1 MRLLLLEDDLQLGRG
16 LTKALA
22 QEGFSPQWLRRV
34 QDARALLEQEDVA
47 IALVDIGLPDGSG
60 LELLRWIRA
69 RGNCL
74 PILLLTA
81 LDSIG
86 DRVAGLD
93 AGADDYLTKPFA
105 IPELVSRIRALVRRS
120 AGFTAQT
127 WCIGAITVNPARHEV
142 RRNGEL
148 VELAP
153 REYRLLLELTRCQ
166 GQVVPKRVLIRAAY
180 DVTDEV
186 ESNALEV
193 HVHHLRRK
201 LGERFIRTVR
211 GVGYIIT
218 GET

>member
-1 MRLLLLEDDLQLGRG
+1 MRLLLLEDDLHLGKA

-34 QDARALLEQEDVA
+34 QDARALLGQEAFV

-69 RGNCL
+69 RRDPL

-81 LDSIG
+81 RHTIN

-105 IPELVSRIRALVRRS
+105 VAELVSRIRALVRRS
-120 AGFTAQT
+120 AGFATQT
-127 WCIGAITVNPARHEV
+127 WCIGRIAVNPARHEV
-142 RRNGEL
+142 CRDGEL
-148 VELAP
+148 VELSP
-153 REYRLLLELTRCQ
+153 CEYRLLLELARWQ
-166 GQVVPKRVLIRAAY
+166 GQVVPKRALMRAAF
-180 DVTDEV
+180 DVKDEV

-193 HVHHLRRK
+193 HIHNLRRK
-201 LGERFIRTVR
+201 VGERLIRTVR
-211 GVGYIIT
+211 GVGYIISQA
-218 GET
+218 

>member
-1 MRLLLLEDDLQLGRG
+1 MRLLLLEDDLHLGKA

-22 QEGFSPQWLRRV
+22 QEGFAPQWLRRV
-34 QDARALLEQEDVA
+34 QDARALLEQEGFA

-60 LELLRWIRA
+60 LELLRSIRA
-69 RGNCL
+69 RGDPL

-81 LDSIG
+81 RDAI
-86 DRVAGLD
+86 DERVAGLD

-105 IPELVSRIRALVRRS
+105 VPELVSRIRALVRRS
-120 AGFTAQT
+120 AGFTTQT
-127 WCIGAITVNPARHEV
+127 WCIGPIAVNPARHEV

-148 VELAP
+148 VELSP
-153 REYRLLLELTRCQ
+153 REYRLLLELARWQ
-166 GQVVPKRVLIRAAY
+166 GQVVPKRVLMRAAF
-180 DVTDEV
+180 DATDEV

-193 HVHHLRRK
+193 HIHHLRRK
-201 LGERFIRTVR
+201 IGERFIRTVR

>member
-1 MRLLLLEDDLQLGRG
+1 MRLLLLEDDLHLGKG
-16 LTKALA
+16 LAKALT

-34 QDARALLEQEDVA
+34 QDARALLEQESVA
-47 IALVDIGLPDGSG
+47 IALLDIGLPDGSG

-69 RGNCL
+69 RGDPV

-81 LDSIG
+81 RESIE

-105 IPELVSRIRALVRRS
+105 VTELVSRIRALIRRS
-120 AGFTAQT
+120 AGFTTQT
-127 WCIGAITVNPARHEV
+127 WCIGAIALNPARHEV
-142 RRNGEL
+142 RRDGEL
-148 VELAP
+148 VELSP
-153 REYRLLLELTRCQ
+153 REYRVLLELARWQ
-166 GQVVPKRVLIRAAY
+166 GQVVPKRALIRAAY
-180 DVTDEV
+180 DATDEV

-211 GVGYIIT
+211 GVGYIIAGDT
-218 GET
+218 

>member
-1 MRLLLLEDDLQLGRG
+1 MRLLLLEDDLQLGRALTQA
-16 LTKALA
+16 LTK
-22 QEGFSPQWLRRV
+22 EGFSPQWLRRV
-34 QDARALLEQEDVA
+34 QDARALLAHEGFA

-69 RGNCL
+69 GGASL

-81 LDSIG
+81 RDTVS

-105 IPELVSRIRALVRRS
+105 VPELVSRIHALIRRS
-120 AGFTAQT
+120 AGFTTQT
-127 WCIGAITVNPARHEV
+127 WDIGAISVNPARREV

-148 VELAP
+148 VELSP
-153 REYRLLLELTRCQ
+153 REYRLLLELARWQ
-166 GQVVPKRVLIRAAY
+166 GQVVPKRVLIRAAC
-180 DVTDEV
+180 DAGGEL

-193 HVHHLRRK
+193 HIHHLRRK
-201 LGERFIRTVR
+201 IGERFIRTVR

-218 GET
+218 GDA